1 MNDRK
6 SFRFAIDAAGELR
19 AAEFQSRSLRKV
31 IESLLGEDWK
41 KSPKKLLKAMAK
53 SPDLYTAVFEARG
66 RMIPD
71 YIARYEVLHD
81 KVRELSALG
90 LKAMEL
96 TKDGLPSQDDLQA
109 DASNDIF
116 ETYAET
122 RRNALRCHR
131 ALSLMQT
138 ASLTDWVETMDRS
151 EFKTLTTLVKDSL
164 ERPVQTSDSLYCPL
178 KDSPEGLALSLLMEA
193 APAAVKPI
201 GFVRTTAGGLPRARI
216 ADRKAFKSWCEEK
229 GYEIAAAHEASA
241 VSDRAQTKAEAGHAS
256 EEAKKQKPAA
266 PEAKAPKN
274 EKSDKSEKPVK
285 ADKVQVQKPAAPV
298 VVKILKTEAKLAT
311 ARPKAAA
318 KPAPAGARKT
328 AAKPAPKAA
337 VKASPK
343 SEDKPA
349 AAADDLASRL
359 VRGLQI
365 TPSAVEHRAPGRPR
379 KASEPTVRKTGAAPT
394 QRTISSRPASRN
406 KSGGAKN

>member
-193 APAAVKPI
+193 APA
-201 GFVRTTAGGLPRARI
+201 
-216 ADRKAFKSWCEEK
+216 
-229 GYEIAAAHEASA
+229 
-241 VSDRAQTKAEAGHAS
+241 
-256 EEAKKQKPAA
+256 
-266 PEAKAPKN
+266 
-274 EKSDKSEKPVK
+274 
-285 ADKVQVQKPAAPV
+285 
-298 VVKILKTEAKLAT
+298 
-311 ARPKAAA
+311 
-318 KPAPAGARKT
+318 GARKT

-379 KASEPTVRKTGAAPT
+379 KASEPTVRKTEAAPT